1 MLNEKNSVLSAV
13 LGICVRTIV
22 NLLVVFLLYE
32 SLVQSYSFSYMLF
45 ADVPY
50 MSGQNSMVTITIDEG
65 VSTWEI
71 ARLLYDNKI
80 INDQYIF
87 IARAYLGK
95 YSNRMKAG
103 SYAVDSTMSPE
114 TLCKI
119 FCGIQS
125 EESS

>member
-65 VSTWEI
+65 VSTREI